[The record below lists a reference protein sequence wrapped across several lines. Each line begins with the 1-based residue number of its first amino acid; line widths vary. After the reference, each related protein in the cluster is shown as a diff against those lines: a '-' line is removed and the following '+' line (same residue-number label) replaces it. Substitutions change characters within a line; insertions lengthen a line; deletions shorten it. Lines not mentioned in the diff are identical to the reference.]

1 MNRLALLLAGILA
14 SFTTTARAGETQVAV
29 AANFTEPA
37 KEIAAAFQKATGH
50 IAVLSFGAS
59 GAFYTQ
65 LTHGAPFELF
75 LSADAERPQ
84 KAEQEGFAVPKT
96 RFTYA
101 IGRIALFSAKPG
113 LVEANGAVLKRG
125 GFATIAIA
133 DPATAPYGVAAV
145 QAMQRLGLY
154 PALAPKIVKGSS
166 IAQTYQFV
174 ATGAADLGFVAL
186 SQLVSVRGGSRWIV
200 PRALHAPID
209 QQAVLLKTGA
219 ANPAARAFLKFLKS
233 PQALAVIRRYGY
245 ETRP

>member
-1 MNRLALLLAGILA
+1 MNRLALLLAAILVL
-14 SFTTTARAGETQVAV
+14 FTAPARAGETQVAV
-29 AANFTEPA
+29 AANFAEPA
-37 KEIAAAFQKATGH
+37 KQIAVAFQKATGH
-50 IAVLSFGAS
+50 TAVLSFGAS

-75 LSADAERPQ
+75 LSADADRPQ

-101 IGRIALFSAKPG
+101 IGRIALYSVRPG
-113 LVEANGAVLKRG
+113 LVDAKGAVLKRG
-125 GFATIAIA
+125 GFAKIAIA
-133 DPATAPYGVAAV
+133 DPATAPYGAAAV
-145 QAMQRLGLY
+145 QAMQRLGVY

-166 IAQTYQFV
+166 IAQTYQFI

-186 SQLVSVRGGSRWIV
+186 SQLVAVPGGSRWIV
-200 PRALHAPID
+200 PKALHAPID

-219 ANPAARAFLKFLKS
+219 ANPAAWAFLKFLKS
-233 PQALAVIRRYGY
+233 PQALAIIRRYGY